1 MVIRMDVSPQVITV
15 WLSGE
20 LDHHAAHSLREQVD
34 AAIERSVAKVLR
46 LDFSGVTFMDS
57 SGIGLIMGRYRL
69 MTARGGRLLV
79 VGASERLLRVMK
91 LAGLEKL
98 PVWERAQQTATPTV
112 RKTAYRRKQKREV
125 TK

>member
-1 MVIRMDVSPQVITV
+1 MVIRVDASPQQMTV

-20 LDHHAAHSLREQVD
+20 LDHHAARSLREQVD
-34 AAIERSVAKVLR
+34 SLIGRSTAKALR

-69 MTARGGRLLV
+69 MVSRGGTLTV

-98 PVWERAQQTATPTV
+98 PIWEQAPAEPITMKRGI
-112 RKTAYRRKQKREV
+112 RR
-125 TK
+125 

>member
-1 MVIRMDVSPQVITV
+1 MVIRVDASPQVMTV

-20 LDHHAAHSLREQVD
+20 LDHHAARSLREQVD
-34 AAIERSVAKVLR
+34 SLIGRSPAKAMR

-69 MTARGGRLLV
+69 MAARGGTLTV

-98 PVWERAQQTATPTV
+98 PIWGTATAEPTTT
-112 RKTAYRRKQKREV
+112 KRRIRR
-125 TK
+125 

>member
-1 MVIRMDVSPQVITV
+1 MVIRMDVGPQVITV

-20 LDHHAAHSLREQVD
+20 LDHHAARSLREQVD
-34 AAIERSVAKVLR
+34 GAVDCSIAKTLR

-69 MTARGGRLLV
+69 MAARGGRLEV

-98 PVWERAQQTATPTV
+98 PVWGSSQSARKKQEAV
-112 RKTAYRRKQKREV
+112 R
-125 TK
+125 

>member
-1 MVIRMDVSPQVITV
+1 MVIRMDETSSELTV

-20 LDHHAAHSLREQVD
+20 LDHHAARSLREQVD
-34 AAIERSVAKVLR
+34 ATVARSDVTVLR

-69 MTARGGRLLV
+69 MQSRGGRVLV

-91 LAGLEKL
+91 FAGLERL
-98 PVWERAQQTATPTV
+98 PVWETPS
-112 RKTAYRRKQKREV
+112 KSRKQGVHPK
-125 TK
+125 

>member
-1 MVIRMDVSPQVITV
+1 MVIRMDVTPQVITI

-20 LDHHAAHSLREQVD
+20 LDHHAARSLRDQVD
-34 AAIERSVAKVLR
+34 STVNRSVAKHLR

-69 MTARGGRLLV
+69 MTARSGRLTV
-79 VGASERLLRVMK
+79 VGASDRLLRVMK

-98 PVWERAQQTATPTV
+98 PVWEQPEV
-112 RKTAYRRKQKREV
+112 KREV
-125 TK
+125 KR